1 MKHIFFLLLPLLVC
15 SGLYAFFEYDLYTKN
30 QQTTINEFFVLKDGP
45 YIAESNSVLDIAWI
59 CNDKAKHQA
68 TEFKSIPIYFSQC
81 GLTAEVNT
89 LEFTEDI
96 IEFTG
101 VSKIAALS
109 DLHGQFDLMMQL
121 LTNNKIINNEGKWSY
136 GDGHFVITGDIF
148 DRGDKVTEILWFI
161 FELEQQ
167 AKQAGGS
174 LHLLLGNH
182 EVMVLNNDLRYL
194 HAKYVRTAKLLDVEF
209 VSLFNKHTILGRW
222 LRSKAVLVKID
233 DYLFAHGGFH
243 PDFAKS
249 AVSLQSI
256 NTVFK
261 QNLVKVELGNPR
273 EGFAKELH
281 KKNGPIWYR
290 GYFKD
295 DGATDIEIDLLLQ
308 HFEIKNIVVGHTSQ
322 KRIESRYQG
331 KVIAIDSSI
340 KNGEYGEILFIENGL
355 FSRGTLSGKRLALN

>member
-1 MKHIFFLLLPLLVC
+1 M
-15 SGLYAFFEYDLYTKN
+15 YTKN

-109 DLHGQFDLMMQL
+109 DLHGQFDLMKQL

-233 DYLFAHGGFH
+233 DYLFAHGG
-243 PDFAKS
+243 S
-249 AVSLQSI
+249 
-256 NTVFK
+256 
-261 QNLVKVELGNPR
+261 PR
-273 EGFAKELH
+273 LC
-281 KKNGPIWYR
+281 
-290 GYFKD
+290 
-295 DGATDIEIDLLLQ
+295 
-308 HFEIKNIVVGHTSQ
+308 
-322 KRIESRYQG
+322 
-331 KVIAIDSSI
+331 
-340 KNGEYGEILFIENGL
+340 
-355 FSRGTLSGKRLALN
+355 